1 MKAIDKMKEFK
12 TFCDFYKVKL
22 SPDGFGSD
30 YEIATAIIKGND
42 TTTVYRRICVQALNL
57 DGIVKRT
64 EETESGYTQRHSVQY
79 NDVLIGRVEILELQN
94 L

>member
-1 MKAIDKMKEFK
+1 MIAHTADKMKEFK

-64 EETESGYTQRHSVQY
+64 EETESGYTATIKFY
-79 NDVLIGRVEILELQN
+79 ND
-94 L
+94 